1 MLKQNT
7 EILRKEIYDLHHVV
21 GISFSEITRQSRV
34 HNLQKIISGDI
45 DPTIKSWYRL
55 HRAFPEHISKP
66 SYTDGS
72 YIYENTASGTGSVA
86 NSGTIKNAATGGMSL
101 TPHEQTLISALRE
114 LGEIEDKVIRKIL
127 ASIDEIS
134 EKLRD

>member
-34 HNLQKIISGDI
+34 HNIQKIISGDI

-55 HRAFPEHISKP
+55 HRAFPGHISKP

-86 NSGTIKNAATGGMSL
+86 NSGTITKRRRT
-101 TPHEQTLISALRE
+101 SALTYHHRNCP
-114 LGEIEDKVIRKIL
+114 LNGH
-127 ASIDEIS
+127 STG
-134 EKLRD
+134 